1 MRVIRE
7 VKGFKL
13 VFDPLQRMYRLT
25 NKDYSLLSYWFNSND
40 VDDILCLSDSLFIHY
55 CRSQCV

>member
-13 VFDPLQRMYRLT
+13 VFDPLQRMYRLS
-25 NKDYSLLSYWFNSND
+25 NKELLSYWFNSND
-40 VDDILCLSDSLFIHY
+40 LEDVLIMSDKEFICY
-55 CRSQCV
+55 CDVQCV